1 MRELSL
7 NERIAL
13 MNVLRT
19 RTYTGRNEDGIMATT
34 ESFRRHV
41 PVASRTLE
49 EHHDELDAINVP
61 RFTNNPYHTSELLP
75 SANEVGNSL
84 RMAIVN
90 TDGKFNTINQYTK
103 DWLLEQ
109 SLIGNLK
116 RGHKN
121 DMYYKYSVDGSEP
134 VIIGQHCGFI
144 RSMVDGE
151 YYTYMVTPKES

>member
-19 RTYTGRNEDGIMATT
+19 RTYTGRHEDGIMATT
-34 ESFRRHV
+34 ETFRRHV

-49 EHHDELDAINVP
+49 MHHAELDAINVP
-61 RFTNNPYHTSELLP
+61 RFTDNPYHASELLP

-84 RMAIVN
+84 RLAIVN
-90 TDGKFNTINQYTK
+90 SDGAFNTINQHTK

-109 SLIGNLK
+109 ALLGNLK
-116 RGHKN
+116 RGNKN
-121 DMYYKYSVDGSEP
+121 DRYYMYGVDGSEP
-134 VIIGQHCGFI
+134 TVIGQHCGFI

-151 YYTYMVTPKES
+151 YYRYVVTPKEA